1 MAKMYPAQ
9 FYKYSEKHKGNIGE
23 HLVYNELQKM
33 PEDWVVL
40 HNCWRH
46 VLISKKGREHDDH
59 RSYETDFIVLVPGCG
74 IMVLEVKNWLEAKI
88 ENGCWY
94 RRISSSEQY
103 MPVKHGS
110 PLNQAAK
117 AASNLCNELRKH
129 FSWCGGKKNKLE
141 VRCMAVMLGQI
152 KAPQNMEG
160 IADDDYAIS
169 HLLKTEKFRN
179 TPRNEI
185 YDRLYLCGTEE
196 LKNNLQNRITDLFC
210 HNNDITADELDE
222 IRRYL
227 LQNLEYT
234 PDAGTAADIIER
246 AAAPLAAL
254 LPMLEDSPGGF
265 HIRGGAGTGKSQMLC
280 AEAVRLLLAKRHA
293 GIPVRILILCHN
305 LNLAAHLR
313 RHHSLVN
320 VGIAPYKNTSD
331 FVADTF
337 THAINYIYEQEH
349 GSRPNP
355 LAKIEPNELAAA
367 HAAII
372 EKACYKADYIF
383 VDEAQ
388 DFQQDWW
395 PTIQAM
401 LRPDG
406 KLYIFSDPTQKLYS
420 HGADIPPQPVQV
432 KLHYN
437 LRNTSAIAAFAS
449 SIIPVNGTSLPLPGP
464 KIEILPPEDDF
475 GKRAELVKSCIERLQ
490 EDGFARHDIVVL
502 TPWRKKTSLQEA
514 ILHDLVDFPAEN
526 DTRDNA
532 DERLQQ
538 LLSPGA
544 PRILGETIKAFKG
557 LESPAVILT
566 DIAGFSPG
574 FTKQEFYVA
583 CTRARFRLIIIPTS
597 KGEPMLRELCFN
609 GKQGCAILHSPT

>member
-9 FYKYSEKHKGNIGE
+9 FYKHSEHNKGLYGE
-23 HLVYNELQKM
+23 RLVYEALQKM

-40 HNCWRH
+40 YNCWRH
-46 VLISKKGREHDDH
+46 VLISKEGREHDEH
-59 RSYETDFIVLVPGCG
+59 RSYETDFIILIPGCG
-74 IMVLEVKNWLEAKI
+74 IMVLEVKNWMQAKI

-94 RRISSSEQY
+94 RRVSEEEQY
-103 MPVKHGS
+103 APVKHGS

-129 FSWCGGKKNKLE
+129 FSWSGGKKDKLE

-152 KAPQNMEG
+152 KNPQE
-160 IADDDYAIS
+160 IAQITADDYMVT
-169 HLLKTEKFRN
+169 HLLKTKKFRT

-185 YDRLYLCGTEE
+185 HDRLYLCGTESLNTNLQERITE
-196 LKNNLQNRITDLFC
+196 LFCFKNNVS
-210 HNNDITADELDE
+210 ADELDE

-246 AAAPLAAL
+246 AAAPLTAL

-280 AEAVRLLLAKRHA
+280 AEAVRILLARRHA
-293 GIPVRILILCHN
+293 DLPARILILCHN

-313 RHHSLVN
+313 RHRSLVN
-320 VGIAPYKNTSD
+320 IGIDHYKTEAT
-331 FVADTF
+331 FVADSF
-337 THAINYIYEQEH
+337 THTINYIYEHEH
-349 GSRPNP
+349 GPRPYP
-355 LAKIEPNELAAA
+355 LGKIEPHELAAA

-372 EKACYKADYIF
+372 EKDCYKADYIF

-388 DFQQDWW
+388 DFQKDWW

-401 LRPDG
+401 LRPGG
-406 KLYIFSDPTQKLYS
+406 KLYIFSDSTQKLYS
-420 HGADIPPQPVQV
+420 HDAEIPPQPVQL

-437 LRNTSAIAAFAS
+437 LRNTSAIASFAA
-449 SIIPVNGTSLPLPGP
+449 SILPVSGASLPLPGP
-464 KIEILPPEDDF
+464 KVEILPPEDEF
-475 GKRAELVKSCIERLQ
+475 SKRAELVKATIERLQ
-490 EDGFARHDIVVL
+490 EEGFALHDIVAL
-502 TPWRKKTSLQEA
+502 TPWRKKTSLKEEL
-514 ILHDLVDFPAEN
+514 LHDLVDFPAEN
-526 DTRDNA
+526 DTRANA

-544 PRILGETIKAFKG
+544 PRVLGETIKAFKG

-566 DIAGFSPG
+566 DISNFTTGFSQ
-574 FTKQEFYVA
+574 QEFYVA

-597 KGEPMLRELCFN
+597 KGAQMLRDL
-609 GKQGCAILHSPT
+609 